1 MCNYSCNLP
10 KVFIPMFVASLTGTK
25 VSLHYST
32 QYITYLCSVP
42 LPYHFGTSMQYNLIM
57 EKNGETKAWLR
68 LFSHLPP
75 CSPVTNPG
83 PACVACSLT
92 LKDSGLAALC
102 LMVLVFCLLCL
113 LLLLLVVVFLLV
125 LLFNSD
131 LMQPVASLVWQ
142 CQQKIPPKH
151 MKWTCDLDIFRG
163 CFAVGMVS
171 AFGASYVSSK
181 AMTTINRFSH
191 DAWCLCAGPVGTIA
205 LARCRRSSSERPWAF
220 SSVSEPFARPTLLAD
235 AGDKCWSFWIQLIWK
250 KNLLKQD
257 ICVLRIYKYRNTFR
271 KYRNCLQFIPIS
283 LIWDISLGTRDK
295 LSAVTRLKASEAAQG
310 VKGYLCLEITLRIE
324 WPSAQKPQ
332 MIPSR
337 ELTYPTLG
345 KGNSSSNLSWRGIC

>member
-10 KVFIPMFVASLTGTK
+10 KVFIPMLVASLTGTK

-57 EKNGETKAWLR
+57 EKDGETKAWLR

-220 SSVSEPFARPTLLAD
+220 SSVSEPFARPILLAD

-250 KNLLKQD
+250 KPFWNKTYVY
-257 ICVLRIYKYRNTFR
+257 CVFTNIINIEIPSENIEIAF
-271 KYRNCLQFIPIS
+271 NSFQFHEFEIFHKE
-283 LIWDISLGTRDK
+283 LGTNSQPSTSKPARR
-295 LSAVTRLKASEAAQG
+295 LRVWRVTCAWR
-310 VKGYLCLEITLRIE
+310 
-324 WPSAQKPQ
+324 
-332 MIPSR
+332 SR
-337 ELTYPTLG
+337 
-345 KGNSSSNLSWRGIC
+345 